1 MSDIQARSGSST
13 KKSVFDRLLAPGG
26 GARGGTDLLATDTN
40 LQFPSQLG
48 ENEFNQF
55 ILFTTYQTEGA
66 QVSQGRR
73 RRLREIPDQIDATRE
88 ENARLVAEELENRAL
103 QSQSNL
109 LAGNALDRVFGAG
122 AGNRMIAREA
132 AQIANTREELGRITR
147 ESQEEVDKL
156 TTEGQDILRDRR
168 NDAVNT
174 QLDALFN
181 IGDNTASEQFI
192 NDRSFNT
199 IQQAE
204 MLGLDV
210 ANRSDSDA
218 TGRLRI
224 GSATQKSDT
233 NIALYIP
240 NKLVNTGSIGY
251 NGVNFELLQA
261 AQGVGSELIA
271 AANNIMSGEIM
282 KAGDDVAAALG
293 AVGGLG
299 VRAAAR
305 IVDDLAGIVGV
316 PLNAAEG
323 LQQVTGLA
331 INPRQQQ
338 VFQGVQS
345 RGFDFTFSF
354 APKNQKE
361 AIQVSKIIR
370 AFRAAAH
377 PSISNNAFLNIP
389 DEFEI
394 RYYKIHEDGVVAE
407 NLFLNKIGRCALT
420 NVSVDYTPNGINAT
434 FEDGSPVRTS
444 MTLQFAELRPLTRD
458 DIEEGY

>member
-1 MSDIQARSGSST
+1 
-13 KKSVFDRLLAPGG
+13 
-26 GARGGTDLLATDTN
+26 
-40 LQFPSQLG
+40 
-48 ENEFNQF
+48 
-55 ILFTTYQTEGA
+55 
-66 QVSQGRR
+66 
-73 RRLREIPDQIDATRE
+73 
-88 ENARLVAEELENRAL
+88 
-103 QSQSNL
+103 
-109 LAGNALDRVFGAG
+109 
-122 AGNRMIAREA
+122 
-132 AQIANTREELGRITR
+132 
-147 ESQEEVDKL
+147 
-156 TTEGQDILRDRR
+156 
-168 NDAVNT
+168 
-174 QLDALFN
+174 
-181 IGDNTASEQFI
+181 
-192 NDRSFNT
+192 
-199 IQQAE
+199 

-210 ANRSDSDA
+210 ANRSGTDS

-377 PSISNNAFLNIP
+377 PSISSNAFLNIP

-444 MTLQFAELRPLTRD
+444 MTLQFTELRPLTRD